1 MKEHEFIFPPA
12 GTGGKNQKQENH
24 LWFKQKNEHHT
35 MSEEDRKGE
44 IMKKFRKLFA
54 VLTASALVG
63 AMSFTTMAA
72 SITIKHDNTYD
83 GQAKQKYK
91 AYKILDV
98 IKDDATKGNTTD
110 DTVGKP
116 SSASGIAYSIDK
128 DSKWLSVLQ
137 DEKQLWLD
145 CKPSADGMKYVVT
158 LKNGVESNEATA
170 KDMAA
175 YFNGKIP
182 NNAEVIELTADTPK
196 TVVGDGYYLI
206 TSTLGTNLILAT
218 SDIEITE
225 KNDYPKD
232 DKKVETASITA
243 GQNATYYITV
253 VVPKTIDTSKTITV
267 HDILP
272 DELEFNHD
280 VKGFVAD
287 TQEDGI
293 NANTS
298 VEELNNLKKPY
309 GNVAGTAVIEAEDID
324 HDECNEGCDFHI
336 TIDPT
341 NYAGKTIVFKYSAK
355 LLESAAADREFVNKE
370 FLTYSEY
377 KTTEKDVPV
386 MTYDFGLTKTF
397 EGSVEKDSNLTATF
411 KLYDLDNYTK
421 LKAGRTANA
430 MKFKTDGTR
439 YHVSTELD
447 ATANITAVD
456 DTELN
461 VRGLGAGTYYLVET
475 DTANGYNVLDH
486 EITITVTETKDEH
499 GKVNGGNVQ
508 IINDRVEST
517 DKVAVNNVK
526 GLLLPSTG
534 GMGTVAFAVVGLI
547 VMAGAAITLIIK
559 KRA

>member
-12 GTGGKNQKQENH
+12 GTGGENQKKENH

-72 SITIKHDNTYD
+72 SIKINHDDTYD
-83 GQAKQKYK
+83 GTTAQTYK

-98 IKDDATKGNTTD
+98 IKDKD
-110 DTVGKP
+110 GKP
-116 SSASGIAYSIDK
+116 EDAKAFAYKFDK
-128 DSKWLSVLQ
+128 GSEWESVLTDAEQ
-137 DEKQLWLD
+137 TWLD
-145 CKPSADGMKYVVT
+145 CKLSADGTIYVVT
-158 LKNGVESNEATA
+158 LKTGVTGDEATA
-170 KDMAA
+170 KAMAKYFNEHIPEGAA
-175 YFNGKIP
+175 YTS
-182 NNAEVIELTADTPK
+182 LTADTAK
-196 TVVGDGYYLI
+196 TDVSDGYYLI

-253 VVPKTIDTSKTITV
+253 VVPQTIDTSKPIQV
-267 HDILP
+267 HDKLP
-272 DELEFNHD
+272 AELRFNDD
-280 VKGFVAD
+280 VKVHVAD
-287 TQEDGI
+287 TKDVD
-293 NANTS
+293 AT
-298 VEELNNLKKPY
+298 
-309 GNVAGTAVIEAEDID
+309 TAVDTLKNFEYTTLDTDTVVTQSALDD
-324 HDECNEGCDFHI
+324 DCTFHI
-336 TIDPT
+336 NIAPT
-341 NYAGKTIVFKYSAK
+341 DYVGQTLVFQYSAK
-355 LLESAAADREFVNKE
+355 LLETAVADHRFVNKE
-370 FLTYSEY
+370 FLTYSDY

-397 EGSVEKDSNLTATF
+397 EGSDEKDSDLTATF

-430 MKFKTDGTR
+430 MKFKTDGTS
-439 YHVSTELD
+439 YYVSTELD
-447 ATANITAVD
+447 ATANITAVN

-517 DKVAVNNVK
+517 DKVTVNNVK

>member
-1 MKEHEFIFPPA
+1 
-12 GTGGKNQKQENH
+12 
-24 LWFKQKNEHHT
+24 
-35 MSEEDRKGE
+35 
-44 IMKKFRKLFA
+44 MKKFRKLFA

-110 DTVGKP
+110 ATVGKP
-116 SSASGIAYSIDK
+116 SSASGIAYSMASDSEWVDALTAK
-128 DSKWLSVLQ
+128 DQKWLKYSL
-137 DEKQLWLD
+137 
-145 CKPSADGMKYVVT
+145 SADGTKYVVT
-158 LKNGVESNEATA
+158 LNTDNKDVKNDEATA

-175 YFNGKIP
+175 YFNGRIP
-182 NNAEVIELTADTPK
+182 NNAKVIELTADQEETK
-196 TVVGDGYYLI
+196 DVDDGYYLI

-253 VVPKTIDTSKTITV
+253 VVPETIDTSKTITV

-287 TQEDGI
+287 TKKDGI
-293 NANTS
+293 NADTS
-298 VEELNNLKKPY
+298 VEELKELKPY
-309 GNVAGTAVIEAEDID
+309 GDVAGTEVVKAADID
-324 HDECNEGCDFHI
+324 PDKCDKGCDFHI
-336 TIDPT
+336 TIDPK
-341 NYAGKTIVFKYSAK
+341 NYVGKTLVFKYSAK
-355 LLESAAADREFVNKE
+355 LLETAAADHGFVNREFLN
-370 FLTYSEY
+370 YSEY
-377 KTTEKDVPV
+377 QTTNKDVPV
-386 MTYDFGLTKTF
+386 MTYDFGLEKTF
-397 EGSVEKDSNLTATF
+397 EGSDEKDSSLTAIF
-411 KLYDLDNYTK
+411 KLYDATNYTE

-430 MKFKTDGTR
+430 MKFKTDATG
-439 YHVSTELD
+439 YYVSTAED
-447 ATANITAVD
+447 ATPDITAVD

-475 DTANGYNVLDH
+475 ATANGYNVLDH

-499 GKVNGGNVQ
+499 GKVNGGHVQ
-508 IINDRVEST
+508 IINDRAEST
-517 DKVAVNNVK
+517 DKVTVNNVK

>member
-1 MKEHEFIFPPA
+1 
-12 GTGGKNQKQENH
+12 
-24 LWFKQKNEHHT
+24 
-35 MSEEDRKGE
+35 
-44 IMKKFRKLFA
+44 MKKFRKLFA

-83 GQAKQKYK
+83 GQAKQKYQ

-110 DTVGKP
+110 ATVGKS

-137 DEKQLWLD
+137 DENQLWLD
-145 CKPSADGMKYVVT
+145 CKPSADGTKYVVT

-182 NNAEVIELTADTPK
+182 NNAEVIELTADTAK
-196 TVVGDGYYLI
+196 TDVMDGYYLI

-253 VVPKTIDTSKTITV
+253 VVPESIDTTKDIKV
-267 HDILP
+267 HDKLP
-272 DELEFNHD
+272 AELSFNGD
-280 VKGFVAD
+280 VKVYVAD
-287 TQEDGI
+287 TKDVD
-293 NANTS
+293 ASTS
-298 VEELNNLKKPY
+298 VDTLKNFDY
-309 GNVAGTAVIEAEDID
+309 TTLGTDTVVAKSALEDD
-324 HDECNEGCDFHI
+324 CSFHI
-336 TIDPT
+336 NITPAA
-341 NYAGKTIVFKYSAK
+341 YVGKTLVFQYSAK
-355 LLESAAADREFVNKE
+355 LMETAAADREFVNKE

-397 EGSVEKDSNLTATF
+397 DGSVEKDSNLTATF
-411 KLYDLDNYTK
+411 KLYDLDNYTE

-461 VRGLGAGTYYLVET
+461 VRGLGAGTYYLIEA

-508 IINDRVEST
+508 IINDGAESP
-517 DKVAVNNVK
+517 DKVTVNNVK

>member
-1 MKEHEFIFPPA
+1 
-12 GTGGKNQKQENH
+12 
-24 LWFKQKNEHHT
+24 
-35 MSEEDRKGE
+35 
-44 IMKKFRKLFA
+44 MKKFRKLFA

-72 SITIKHDNTYD
+72 SIKINHDDTYD
-83 GQAKQKYK
+83 GTTAQTYK

-98 IKDDATKGNTTD
+98 IKDKD
-110 DTVGKP
+110 GKP
-116 SSASGIAYSIDK
+116 EDAKAFAYKFDK
-128 DSKWLSVLQ
+128 GSEWESVLTDAEQ
-137 DEKQLWLD
+137 TWLD
-145 CKPSADGMKYVVT
+145 CKLSADGTIYVVT
-158 LKNGVESNEATA
+158 LKTGVTGDEATA
-170 KDMAA
+170 KAMAKYFNEHIPEGAA
-175 YFNGKIP
+175 YTS
-182 NNAEVIELTADTPK
+182 LTADTAK
-196 TVVGDGYYLI
+196 TDVSDGYYLI

-253 VVPKTIDTSKTITV
+253 VVPETIDTTKDIKV
-267 HDILP
+267 HDKLP
-272 DELEFNHD
+272 AELSFNGD
-280 VKGFVAD
+280 VKVYVAD
-287 TQEDGI
+287 TKDVD
-293 NANTS
+293 ASTS
-298 VEELNNLKKPY
+298 VDTLKDFDY
-309 GNVAGTAVIEAEDID
+309 TTLGTDTVVAKSALEDD
-324 HDECNEGCDFHI
+324 CSFHI
-336 TIDPT
+336 NITPAA
-341 NYAGKTIVFKYSAK
+341 YVGKTLVFQYSAK

-397 EGSVEKDSNLTATF
+397 EGSGEKDSNLTANF
-411 KLYDLDNYTK
+411 KLYDADNYTK

-439 YHVSTELD
+439 YYVSTELD

-499 GKVNGGNVQ
+499 GKVNGGHVQ
-508 IINDRVEST
+508 IINDRAEST
-517 DKVAVNNVK
+517 DKVTVNNVK

-547 VMAGAAITLIIK
+547 VMAGAAVTLIIK

>member
-12 GTGGKNQKQENH
+12 GTGGENQKKENH

-72 SITIKHDNTYD
+72 SIKINHDDTYD
-83 GQAKQKYK
+83 GTTAQTYK

-98 IKDDATKGNTTD
+98 IKDKD
-110 DTVGKP
+110 GKP
-116 SSASGIAYSIDK
+116 EDAKAFAYKFDK
-128 DSKWLSVLQ
+128 GSEWESVLTDAEQ
-137 DEKQLWLD
+137 TWLD
-145 CKPSADGMKYVVT
+145 CKLSADGTIYVVT
-158 LKNGVESNEATA
+158 LKTGVTGDEATA
-170 KDMAA
+170 KAMAKYFNEHIPEGAA
-175 YFNGKIP
+175 YTS
-182 NNAEVIELTADTPK
+182 LTADTAK
-196 TVVGDGYYLI
+196 TDVSDGYYLI

-253 VVPKTIDTSKTITV
+253 VVPQTIDTSKPIQV
-267 HDILP
+267 HDKLP
-272 DELEFNHD
+272 AELRFNDD
-280 VKGFVAD
+280 VKVYVAD
-287 TQEDGI
+287 TKDVD
-293 NANTS
+293 AT
-298 VEELNNLKKPY
+298 
-309 GNVAGTAVIEAEDID
+309 TAVDTLKNFEYTTLDTDTVVTQSALDD
-324 HDECNEGCDFHI
+324 DCTFHI
-336 TIDPT
+336 NIAPT
-341 NYAGKTIVFKYSAK
+341 DYVGQTLVFQYSAK
-355 LLESAAADREFVNKE
+355 LLETAVADHRFVNKE
-370 FLTYSEY
+370 FLTYSDY

-397 EGSVEKDSNLTATF
+397 EGSDEKDSDLTATF

-430 MKFKTDGTR
+430 MKFKTDGTS
-439 YHVSTELD
+439 YYVSTELD

-517 DKVAVNNVK
+517 DKVTVNNVK

>member
-1 MKEHEFIFPPA
+1 
-12 GTGGKNQKQENH
+12 
-24 LWFKQKNEHHT
+24 

-110 DTVGKP
+110 ATVGKP
-116 SSASGIAYSIDK
+116 SSASGIAYSIAS
-128 DSKWLSVLQ
+128 DSKWLPVLQ

-145 CKPSADGMKYVVT
+145 CKPSADGTRYVVT
-158 LKNGVESNEATA
+158 LKKGVESNEATA
-170 KDMAA
+170 KAMAA
-175 YFNGKIP
+175 FFNEKCP
-182 NNAEVIELTADTPK
+182 ENADVIELTADTAK

-253 VVPKTIDTSKTITV
+253 VVPESIDISKKITV
-267 HDILP
+267 HDKLP
-272 DELEFNHD
+272 NELSFND
-280 VKGFVAD
+280 KSVQVYAADTTDQLNASTPVTTLKGFNYGELAEGTTVITGLD
-287 TQEDGI
+287 DGC
-293 NANTS
+293 A
-298 VEELNNLKKPY
+298 
-309 GNVAGTAVIEAEDID
+309 
-324 HDECNEGCDFHI
+324 FHI
-336 TIDPT
+336 EIDPQDHKEE
-341 NYAGKTIVFKYSAK
+341 YVGKTLVFKYSAK
-355 LLESAAADREFVNKE
+355 LNETAAADTGFVNREF
-370 FLTYSEY
+370 LDYSEY

-397 EGSVEKDSNLTATF
+397 AGSTEKDTSLTATF
-411 KLYDLDNYTK
+411 KLYDAGNYGK
-421 LKAGRTANA
+421 LEAGESATA
-430 MKFKTDGTR
+430 MTFKKDGTG
-439 YHVSTELD
+439 YYVSTETG
-447 ATANITAVD
+447 ATPDITAVD
-456 DTELN
+456 NTALN
-461 VRGLGAGTYYLVET
+461 VRGLGEGTYYLVET
-475 DTANGYNVLDH
+475 DTASGYNVLDH
-486 EITITVTETKDEH
+486 EIKIQVTPKYED
-499 GKVNGGNVQ
+499 GKVTHSEADNTEVMITNGVDENGNEKTTYNIVS
-508 IINDRVEST
+508 VE
-517 DKVAVNNVK
+517 NVK

-547 VMAGAAITLIIK
+547 VMAGAAVTLIIK